1 VLEELSGASFYD
13 VCELE
18 LDTSSSDFDL
28 GITNRYVKQQDY
40 WDGIL
45 EFPNNWNW
53 WMICRGYGKQFYW
66 LCVEILTCWWIGVV

>member
-1 VLEELSGASFYD
+1 MLEELSGASFYD

-53 WMICRGYGKQFYW
+53 
-66 LCVEILTCWWIGVV
+66 